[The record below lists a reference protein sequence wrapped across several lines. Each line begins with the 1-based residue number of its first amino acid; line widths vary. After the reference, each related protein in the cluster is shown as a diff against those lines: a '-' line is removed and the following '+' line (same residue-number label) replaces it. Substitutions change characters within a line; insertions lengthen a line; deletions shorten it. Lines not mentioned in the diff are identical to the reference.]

1 MITLQQILNSQSQ
14 LLNGKKVKVVRHKD
28 SRGEYRD
35 VIKDKEALLE
45 YQRYQPSDV
54 FGGCDY
60 IISFIGLERRRSV
73 LFGVFKVNG
82 TEIIDNE
89 YVYDL
94 TRVPEMEELVDRLVI
109 DWGGNTRAWHQWYD
123 RNNKEV
129 LEILPEGYIGTF
141 PGLLDFVLEFDELRT
156 LIRNPDANFDWR
168 HHLSAVNGVYL
179 ILDSSTGQQYIG
191 SACGANGIWG
201 RWSDYAAGGNGGN
214 KELVAL
220 QKADPLHHR
229 HFRFSVLQSLPSNI
243 TQREIVTIENLY
255 KEKLGARAHGL
266 NRN

>member
-1 MITLQQILNSQSQ
+1 MITLRQILNSRSQ
-14 LLNGKKVKVVRHKD
+14 LLDGRKVKVVRHRD
-28 SRGEYRD
+28 DRAEYRD
-35 VIKDKEALLE
+35 LIKDRDGLLE
-45 YQRYQPSDV
+45 YQKKQDRDV
-54 FGGCDY
+54 FGDCDY
-60 IISFIGLERRRSV
+60 IISLRGLDRSRA
-73 LFGVFKVNG
+73 LFFGVFAVNG
-82 TEIIDNE
+82 KTVQDGN
-89 YVYDL
+89 YYYDL
-94 TRVPEMEELVDRLVI
+94 ECIPEFNCFTDRLI
-109 DWGGNTRAWHQWYD
+109 IGWRSRGWHQWYD

-179 ILDSSTGQQYIG
+179 ILDSRTGQQYIG

-220 QKADPLHHR
+220 QTIDPHHHR

-243 TQREIVTIENLY
+243 TQREIVSIENLY